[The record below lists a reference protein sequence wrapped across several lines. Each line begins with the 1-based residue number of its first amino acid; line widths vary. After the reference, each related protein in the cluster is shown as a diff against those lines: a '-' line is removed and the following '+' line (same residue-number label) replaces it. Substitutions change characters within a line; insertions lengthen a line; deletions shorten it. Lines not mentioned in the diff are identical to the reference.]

1 MFFPSKLTK
10 KHVVTS
16 KRTKPATVTVN
27 EWRRSPSSTLSAEHH
42 GKCTLIGTRRGPGG
56 QHRQATSW
64 TRARR
69 SPRSSRTSCSSS
81 TSPSED
87 VLRANMIVASKAELR
102 RGQYTCRQ
110 GWHRRANQ
118 RGRQCVCASSENR
131 AARLGEAARANQSVD
146 EAASA
151 APHRAWPWPLM
162 PARPHPVRP
171 RCPLGQR
178 QQSRSTKKAKIEGC
192 YRKTACCS
200 FDEQVKNKTTKRP
213 TPRFR
218 RTSRLQRVASTT
230 RTLASWRLR

>member
-1 MFFPSKLTK
+1 MCLLREQS
-10 KHVVTS
+10 
-16 KRTKPATVTVN
+16 
-27 EWRRSPSSTLSAEHH
+27 
-42 GKCTLIGTRRGPGG
+42 G
-56 QHRQATSW
+56 TSW
-64 TRARR
+64 H
-69 SPRSSRTSCSSS
+69 
-81 TSPSED
+81 
-87 VLRANMIVASKAELR
+87 K
-102 RGQYTCRQ
+102 
-110 GWHRRANQ
+110 
-118 RGRQCVCASSENR
+118 
-131 AARLGEAARANQSVD
+131 AARANQSVD

-230 RTLASWRLR
+230 RTFDEGRRRRAISVRRRGARETRRRGASVLAVCLLTRG